1 VKLSAEDVERIK
13 QEHEDVVVEEVRKAM
28 PHVHVTEIRRLVK
41 EHGDG
46 NKILEI
52 LTGNPTNDVENQ
64 NPLESADPLPNGT
77 AEDNDQQ
84 IVEDTELTASME
96 ILSLNT
102 PADVNSEPTISPS
115 PPPLAEMDNIKSRAR
130 HRREVST
137 ARKQK
142 QAKREQKE
150 AAKRRKRIEAL
161 GLDTAQ
167 EKDTDWVQEHT
178 LKAIVI

>member
-1 VKLSAEDVERIK
+1 MSAEDVERIK
-13 QEHEDVVVEEVRKAM
+13 QEHEDGVVEEVRMAM
-28 PHVHVTEIRRLVK
+28 PNVHVLEIRRLVK

-46 NKILEI
+46 NKVLEI
-52 LTGNPTNDVENQ
+52 LTGQATNDIENQ
-64 NPLESADPLPNGT
+64 NPHESRDSLPNGT
-77 AEDNDQQ
+77 EEKDPQ

-102 PADVNSEPTISPS
+102 QTEADKEPSISPS
-115 PPPLAEMDNIKSRAR
+115 PQPLTEMDNIKSRAR
-130 HRREVST
+130 QRREVST

-161 GLDTAQ
+161 GMDTAL

>member
-1 VKLSAEDVERIK
+1 MSADDVERIK
-13 QEHEDVVVEEVRKAM
+13 QEHEDVVVEEVRIAM
-28 PHVHVTEIRRLVK
+28 PNVHVMEIRRLVK

-46 NKILEI
+46 NKVLEI
-52 LTGNPTNDVENQ
+52 LTGESTNDIENQ
-64 NPLESADPLPNGT
+64 NPLESTDTLPNGT
-77 AEDNDQQ
+77 TKDNDPQ

-96 ILSLNT
+96 IMSLNT
-102 PADVNSEPTISPS
+102 QTEADNEPTISPS
-115 PPPLAEMDNIKSRAR
+115 PQPLTEMDNIKSRAR
-130 HRREVST
+130 QRREVST

-161 GLDTAQ
+161 GMDTAQ

>member
-1 VKLSAEDVERIK
+1 MSTEDVERIK
-13 QEHEDVVVEEVRKAM
+13 QEHEDVVVEEVRKAT
-28 PHVHVTEIRRLVK
+28 PHVDVKEIRRLVR
-41 EHGDG
+41 EHSDG
-46 NKILEI
+46 NKVLEI
-52 LTGNPTNDVENQ
+52 LTGEPTNDIENQ
-64 NPLESADPLPNGT
+64 NPLEPATESQPNGT

-84 IVEDTELTASME
+84 IVGDTGLTASME
-96 ILSLNT
+96 ILSINT
-102 PADVNSEPTISPS
+102 PAAVNKEPTISPS
-115 PPPLAEMDNIKSRAR
+115 PPLLTEMDNIKSRAR
-130 HRREVST
+130 QRREVST

-167 EKDTDWVQEHT
+167 EKDSDRVQEHT